1 MSKQIQPVRGMND
14 VLPAE
19 IGVWQHLERVARAV
33 FEAYGYDEMRVPIV
47 EHTEL
52 FRRSIGE
59 YTDIVE
65 KEMYTFQDIGGDSLT
80 LRPEATAGIARA
92 AISNGLLRGAR
103 HKLWCLG
110 PMFRHERPQKGRYR
124 QFYQL
129 DLEALGFP
137 GPDVDIELIALTARL
152 WRELRLTRV
161 RLMINSL
168 GTVEARAIYRHRLQ
182 QYFRSHDSEL
192 DEDSRRR
199 LGGNSLRILDSKQPA
214 MRALID
220 GAPLLTDHLDP
231 ESQAH
236 FAALRAGL
244 DALGVAYEVNPRLVR
259 GLDYYSRTVFEW
271 VTDALGAQDAVCSG
285 GRYDGLIAQLG
296 GEPTP
301 AIGFAMGIE
310 RVVDLLTQ
318 AGSAPSAAAPDVY
331 IVVNGERA
339 AREALRLAEQLRDAL
354 PGRGVMLNLGGGNFK
369 TQFRRADRSGARL
382 ALILGDAE
390 LDRGMA
396 AVKPLRREDGQ
407 IDCPLNELSAR
418 IALLLQGPV
427 SIDRPAN
434 SGRS

>member
-1 MSKQIQPVRGMND
+1 LSKQIQPVRGMND

-19 IGVWQHLERVARAV
+19 IGAWQHLERVARGV
-33 FEAYGYDEMRVPIV
+33 FDAYGYAEMRVPIV

-52 FRRSIGE
+52 FKRSIGE

-65 KEMYTFQDIGGDSLT
+65 KEMYTFQDLGGDSLT

-92 AISNGLLRGAR
+92 AISNGMLRGAR

-124 QFYQL
+124 QFYQF

-137 GPDVDIELIALTARL
+137 GPDVDIELIGLTARL
-152 WRELRLTRV
+152 WRALQLTRV
-161 RLMINSL
+161 RLTINSL
-168 GTVEARAIYRHRLQ
+168 GTPEARANYRGQLQ
-182 QYFRSHDSEL
+182 AYFRAHQDGL

-199 LGGNSLRILDSKQPA
+199 LDGNPLRILDSKAPA
-214 MRALID
+214 MRALIE
-220 GAPLLTDHLDP
+220 GAPLLTDYLDA

-285 GRYDGLIAQLG
+285 GRYDGLISQLG
-296 GEPTP
+296 GEPTA
-301 AIGFAMGIE
+301 AIGFAMGVE
-310 RVVDLLTQ
+310 RVVELLLQ
-318 AGSAPSAAAPDVY
+318 AGSVPPAAAPEIY

-339 AREALRLAEQLRDAL
+339 EREALRLAEQLRDAL
-354 PGRGVMLNLGGGNFK
+354 PGRGVLLNLGGGNFK

-382 ALILGDAE
+382 ALILGDSE
-390 LDRGMA
+390 LDRGVA

-407 IDCPLNELSAR
+407 IDCPLSELPAR
-418 IALLLQGPV
+418 IASLL
-427 SIDRPAN
+427 
-434 SGRS
+434 

>member
-14 VLPAE
+14 VLPAD
-19 IGVWQHLERVARAV
+19 IGAWQHLERIARGV
-33 FEAYGYDEMRVPIV
+33 FESYGYAELRVPIV

-52 FRRSIGE
+52 FKRSIGE

-65 KEMYTFQDIGGDSLT
+65 KEMYTFQDLGGDSLT

-92 AISNGLLRGAR
+92 AISNGMLRGAR

-124 QFYQL
+124 QFYQF

-137 GPDVDIELIALTARL
+137 GPDVDVELIALTARL
-152 WRELRLTRV
+152 WRALQLTRV
-161 RLMINSL
+161 RLTINSL
-168 GTVEARAIYRHRLQ
+168 GTSEARANYRTQLQ
-182 QYFRSHDSEL
+182 AYLRAHQGGL

-199 LGGNSLRILDSKQPA
+199 LDGNPLRILDSKQPA
-214 MRALID
+214 MRALIE
-220 GAPLLTDHLDP
+220 GAPLLSDYLDP

-285 GRYDGLIAQLG
+285 GRYDGLITQLG
-296 GEPTP
+296 GEPT
-301 AIGFAMGIE
+301 AAVGFAMGVE
-310 RVVDLLTQ
+310 RVVELLLQ
-318 AGSAPSAAAPDVY
+318 AGSVPPAAAPEIY

-339 AREALRLAEQLRDAL
+339 EREALRLAEQLRDAL
-354 PGRGVMLNLGGGNFK
+354 PGRGVLLNLGGGNFK

-382 ALILGDAE
+382 ALILGDSE
-390 LDRGMA
+390 LDRGVA

-407 IDCPLNELSAR
+407 IDCPLSELPAR
-418 IALLLQGPV
+418 IASLL
-427 SIDRPAN
+427 
-434 SGRS
+434 